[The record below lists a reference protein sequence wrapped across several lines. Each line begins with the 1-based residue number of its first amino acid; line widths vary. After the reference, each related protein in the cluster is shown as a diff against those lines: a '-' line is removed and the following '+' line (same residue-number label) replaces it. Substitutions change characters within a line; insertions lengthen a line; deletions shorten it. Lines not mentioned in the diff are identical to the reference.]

1 MDDTLITLFV
11 QKYNINRH
19 LSLGREKQQIRQ
31 EFFLRRKYGD
41 RYMVYQPGDQQCVLE
56 RRSSRSCSD
65 LEWIGWEHSV
75 EFKPHRISVLVHD
88 PSLDADDILND
99 NAVDEADKFINDSSV
114 PKHDDDDEVITKKDD
129 LIPKT
134 KYTFPRKRHV
144 QKTWPQRWNS
154 DRKTQV
160 VDVDHFLPI
169 PETLTGFKMKKSS
182 STDNLRNADSALG
195 KLIKSTLTF
204 KSDEDLSS
212 LKQKVIMIINIRVC
226 TSVVFS
232 L

>member
-11 QKYNINRH
+11 QKHNINRH

-41 RYMVYQPGDQQCVLE
+41 RYMVYQPGDEQCVLE
-56 RRSSRSCSD
+56 RRASRSCSD
-65 LEWIGWEHSV
+65 LERIDWEHPV
-75 EFKPHRISVLVHD
+75 EFNPHRISVLVHD
-88 PSLDADDILND
+88 PSLDANDILND
-99 NAVDEADKFINDSSV
+99 NDSPV
-114 PKHDDDDEVITKKDD
+114 PKHDDEVITKNDD
-129 LIPKT
+129 HIPKT
-134 KYTFPRKRHV
+134 KYIFPRKRHV
-144 QKTWPQRWNS
+144 KKTWPQRW
-154 DRKTQV
+154 RKTQI

-169 PETLTGFKMKKSS
+169 PGTLTGFKMKKSS

-212 LKQKVIMIINIRVC
+212 LKQKVIMITNMCVC

-232 L
+232 LCPFMQHVVQYHL